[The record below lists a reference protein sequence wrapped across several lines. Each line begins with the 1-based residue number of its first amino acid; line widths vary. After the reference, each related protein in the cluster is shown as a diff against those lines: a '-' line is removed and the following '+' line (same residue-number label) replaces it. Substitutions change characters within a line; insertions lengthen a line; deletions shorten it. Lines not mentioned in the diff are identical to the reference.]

1 MVLVVVLKKLRWA
14 KKRNRLAISRMVI
27 PSLVPPLILFLFA
40 TEVLVQL
47 AQPFA
52 HLSHMVVHIPQVFP
66 HLPQPFSL
74 LGASGSLLPF
84 STTVSACHDVSTSS
98 LVCAVCRRVD
108 A

>member
-1 MVLVVVLKKLRWA
+1 
-14 KKRNRLAISRMVI
+14 MVI
-27 PSLVPPLILFLFA
+27 PSLVPPLVLFLFT

-52 HLSHMVVHIPQVFP
+52 HLSQVVFHLPQVFP

-74 LGASGSLLPF
+74 LGALGSLLPF
-84 STTVSACHDVSTSS
+84 STMVSARYDVSTSS
-98 LVCAVCRRVD
+98 LVCAVCQRVD

>member
-1 MVLVVVLKKLRWA
+1 
-14 KKRNRLAISRMVI
+14 MVI
-27 PSLVPPLILFLFA
+27 PSLVPPLVLFLFT

-52 HLSHMVVHIPQVFP
+52 HLSQVVFHLRQVFP

-74 LGASGSLLPF
+74 LGALGSLLPF
-84 STTVSACHDVSTSS
+84 STMVSACYDVSTSS
-98 LVCAVCRRVD
+98 LACAACRRVD